1 MPLNQ
6 RPKILLVDDREDN
19 ILAYKVALRDV
30 NCKLVA
36 ANSGAEALTF
46 VIDDEFAAV
55 LLDVQMP
62 TMDGFET
69 ARRIRELPNGR
80 LLPMIFVTAGFH
92 DHAVFKKAYASG
104 AIDFLTKPLDSDVL
118 CSKVNLFIELFSA
131 RQMIRSQR
139 ESRTFLNG
147 AGPLARSFR
156 EKNWSLTPLGAL
168 DFWPQSLRTAV
179 SIVLQ
184 SKIPMFISWGH
195 ERTLLYN
202 DAYAVVLGKKHPAAL
217 GQPFEKVWAEIWPDI
232 SPLVDSVAA
241 GEAVYLEDL
250 KLIMNR
256 YGYDEETY
264 FTFSYSPIRGENGHV
279 DGLYCACVETTAKIN
294 SERSLKQAL
303 EKVAASEQTLDQ
315 IFNESPAFMSL
326 VTGPNHIYEKAN
338 RRYYEI
344 TGRNDLIGK
353 SVAEVFPE
361 IQGQGIIQILDDVY
375 RTGKPYFGYE
385 APITLNKAGTGP
397 TEIYFDFV
405 YQPLFN
411 RDGKIF
417 GIVGQGTDV
426 TYQVLTRR
434 KSEQSDRDL
443 RLALESARMGTWRV
457 DLNNNVMAMSS
468 QYGELVGLA
477 TLNQPFERVVDLV
490 VHPEDRE
497 VTLRL
502 LKKAIEERGPYYN
515 EYRTIGK
522 NGQVRWLA
530 SSGRVVFGDAGEPVS
545 LSGVTL
551 DITDRKLV
559 EIVLQRNARLVEEM
573 PQPFFAMDKD
583 WIVTFFN
590 PAAAEVLKMRTDE
603 VLGRNVWDIFAGL
616 ENSEFGENYKKTYRE
631 KVRVTTEAFYPQFQ
645 RWYQV
650 WSFPFE
656 EGVAV
661 AFLDITDR
669 KNSEDV
675 MAEAKRA
682 AERANEL
689 KSAFLANMSHEIRT
703 PLGAM
708 IGFADLLKD
717 PTLEETER
725 WGYLDIIS
733 RNGNQLAH
741 LINDIL
747 DLSKVE
753 SGHLNF
759 ESHPVDPR
767 RLVNETVSLLN
778 MSAKEKNL
786 LLRATVEP
794 NVAETLITDG
804 ARLKQI
810 LVNIIGNAIKFTQI
824 GGVTVRVYAGA
835 GAQGSRFVHFEVADT
850 GIGIAESKRER
861 LFQVFSQADE
871 SVTRKYGGTGLGL
884 ALSKKLAHGL
894 GGDVVL
900 QKSDE
905 GGGSTFLVTIMDG
918 AVRAMKS
925 LPSIVSA
932 EARVPNVVEVERDL
946 ENLHVLLVED
956 SPDNQQLI
964 WRILTKKGA
973 KIEIAENGAEGLSMA
988 LKGHYDIV
996 LMDIQMPLMDGY
1008 TATHRLRERGFSK
1021 PILALTAHAMSEVR
1035 QKCLQVGC
1043 NDHLPK
1049 PINAVDLVSAVR
1061 KLTF

>member
-1 MPLNQ
+1 
-6 RPKILLVDDREDN
+6 
-19 ILAYKVALRDV
+19 
-30 NCKLVA
+30 
-36 ANSGAEALTF
+36 
-46 VIDDEFAAV
+46 
-55 LLDVQMP
+55 
-62 TMDGFET
+62 
-69 ARRIRELPNGR
+69 
-80 LLPMIFVTAGFH
+80 
-92 DHAVFKKAYASG
+92 
-104 AIDFLTKPLDSDVL
+104 
-118 CSKVNLFIELFSA
+118 
-131 RQMIRSQR
+131 
-139 ESRTFLNG
+139 
-147 AGPLARSFR
+147 
-156 EKNWSLTPLGAL
+156 
-168 DFWPQSLRTAV
+168 
-179 SIVLQ
+179 
-184 SKIPMFISWGH
+184 
-195 ERTLLYN
+195 
-202 DAYAVVLGKKHPAAL
+202 
-217 GQPFEKVWAEIWPDI
+217 
-232 SPLVDSVAA
+232 
-241 GEAVYLEDL
+241 
-250 KLIMNR
+250 
-256 YGYDEETY
+256 
-264 FTFSYSPIRGENGHV
+264 
-279 DGLYCACVETTAKIN
+279 
-294 SERSLKQAL
+294 
-303 EKVAASEQTLDQ
+303 
-315 IFNESPAFMSL
+315 
-326 VTGPNHIYEKAN
+326 
-338 RRYYEI
+338 
-344 TGRNDLIGK
+344 
-353 SVAEVFPE
+353 
-361 IQGQGIIQILDDVY
+361 
-375 RTGKPYFGYE
+375 
-385 APITLNKAGTGP
+385 
-397 TEIYFDFV
+397 
-405 YQPLFN
+405 
-411 RDGKIF
+411 
-417 GIVGQGTDV
+417 
-426 TYQVLTRR
+426 
-434 KSEQSDRDL
+434 
-443 RLALESARMGTWRV
+443 
-457 DLNNNVMAMSS
+457 
-468 QYGELVGLA
+468 
-477 TLNQPFERVVDLV
+477 
-490 VHPEDRE
+490 
-497 VTLRL
+497 
-502 LKKAIEERGPYYN
+502 
-515 EYRTIGK
+515 
-522 NGQVRWLA
+522 
-530 SSGRVVFGDAGEPVS
+530 
-545 LSGVTL
+545 
-551 DITDRKLV
+551 
-559 EIVLQRNARLVEEM
+559 VEEM